1 MKQTKRKQFVKYQKL
16 IDTLAFNESRELLL
30 RNDSGCLA
38 PAHCI
43 MVYEKQA
50 SNVTT
55 QLKVTTF
62 QLLYVCFWLF
72 IKSFS
77 NKDLIWDLR
86 RGAIAQGPDAQK
98 AVTRRIWYC
107 VSRSFLSGLHTSN

>member
-1 MKQTKRKQFVKYQKL
+1 MKQTKRKQFVKYQKF

-62 QLLYVCFWLF
+62 QFCYMCAFDSLSSHSR
-72 IKSFS
+72 IK
-77 NKDLIWDLR
+77 I
-86 RGAIAQGPDAQK
+86 
-98 AVTRRIWYC
+98 
-107 VSRSFLSGLHTSN
+107 